1 MKKSPFPFNNVPS
14 LCQIFTNLTIIFHV
28 LPDCKHVGYGL
39 FGRQDDKLL
48 AGEEIWCKF
57 VVSLF
62 AALLKFVFGKVM
74 CFLSKIFIISQVGD
88 PVYNFDE
95 ENTSSPYEG
104 PNPLPDMLARLVAKK
119 KQNARPREV
128 RWRQT
133 PGSTPPPPPP
143 PRSQPFLGFRKKI
156 LTTQPAFSRNR
167 IFEITF

>member
-62 AALLKFVFGKVM
+62 AALIKFVFGKVM
-74 CFLSKIFIISQVGD
+74 CFLSKIFIIFQVGD

-119 KQNARPREV
+119 AKCEASRSEVAANAR
-128 RWRQT
+128 
-133 PGSTPPPPPP
+133 
-143 PRSQPFLGFRKKI
+143 
-156 LTTQPAFSRNR
+156 
-167 IFEITF
+167 